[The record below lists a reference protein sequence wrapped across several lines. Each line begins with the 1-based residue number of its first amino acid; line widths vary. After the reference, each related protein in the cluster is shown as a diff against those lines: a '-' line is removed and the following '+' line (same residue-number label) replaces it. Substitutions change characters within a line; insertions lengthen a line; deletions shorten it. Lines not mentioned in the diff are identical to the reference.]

1 MAHLLPKLPYSY
13 DALEPY
19 IDAKTMEIHHSKHHQ
34 TYTDKFNTALEKHPE
49 LFEKT
54 PQDLLK
60 DPSKIPEDIRQAVIN
75 HGGGY
80 VNHSFF
86 WEIIRPGQENNA
98 PQGALLEAINNSFTS
113 FENFKTAFTNE
124 AALKFGSGW
133 TWLCLAPSEQNTNQ
147 TPTSNNQKKLVIIST
162 SNQDSPLSQGLIPII
177 TIDLWEHA
185 YYLKHQNRR
194 PEYIENWWKVANW
207 TKAEELLKQA

>member
-1 MAHLLPKLPYSY
+1 MAHTLPQLPYAY

-34 TYTDKFNTALEKHPE
+34 TYTDKFNAALEKHPE
-49 LFEKT
+49 LFEKA

-60 DPSKIPEDIRQAVIN
+60 DLSQIPEDIRQVVVN

-80 VNHSFF
+80 VNHNLF
-86 WEIIRPGQENNA
+86 WEMLRPGQENNM
-98 PQGALLEAINNSFTS
+98 PQGALLEAINKSFTS
-113 FENFKTAFTNE
+113 FENFKTLFTTE
-124 AALKFGSGW
+124 ASSKFGSGW
-133 TWLCLAPSEQNTNQ
+133 TWLCVAHTDGSTGSTEP
-147 TPTSNNQKKLVIIST
+147 KKLVILST
-162 SNQDSPLSQGLIPII
+162 SNQDSPLSQGLTPIM
-177 TIDLWEHA
+177 TIDIWEHA

-207 TKAEELLKQA
+207 SKAEELLAQA

>member
-1 MAHLLPKLPYSY
+1 MAHLLPKLSYTY

-34 TYTDKFNTALEKHPE
+34 TYTDKFNAALEKHPE
-49 LFEKT
+49 LFEKA

-60 DPSKIPEDIRQAVIN
+60 DTSKIPEDIRQAVIN

-80 VNHSFF
+80 VNHNLF
-86 WEIIRPGQENNA
+86 WEFLRPGQENNT
-98 PQGALLEAINNSFTS
+98 PQGALLEAINKSFTS
-113 FENFKTAFTNE
+113 FENFKTIFTNE
-124 AALKFGSGW
+124 ASLKFGSGW
-133 TWLCLAPSEQNTNQ
+133 TWLCKKASEE
-147 TPTSNNQKKLVIIST
+147 KLVIIST
-162 SNQDSPLSQGLIPII
+162 SNQDSPLSQGLTPIM
-177 TIDLWEHA
+177 TIDIWEHA

-207 TKAEELLKQA
+207 AKAEELLKQA

>member
-1 MAHLLPKLPYSY
+1 VQILQINKTLKMAHTLPKLPYSY

-34 TYTDKFNTALEKHPE
+34 TYTDKFNAALEKHPE
-49 LFEKT
+49 LFEKA

-60 DPSKIPEDIRQAVIN
+60 DLSQIPEDIRQTVIN

-80 VNHSFF
+80 VNHNLF
-86 WEIIRPGQENNA
+86 WEMLRPGKEDNT
-98 PQGALLEAINNSFTS
+98 PQGALLEAINKSFTS

-124 AALKFGSGW
+124 AATKFGSGW
-133 TWLCLAPSEQNTNQ
+133 TWLC
-147 TPTSNNQKKLVIIST
+147 KKDNGDLVIIST
-162 SNQDSPLSQGLIPII
+162 SNQDSPLSQGLTPLM
-177 TIDLWEHA
+177 TIDVWEHA

-194 PEYIENWWKVANW
+194 PEYIENFWKVANW
-207 TKAEELLKQA
+207 SKAEELLTQA

>member
-1 MAHLLPKLPYSY
+1 MAHTLPQLPYAY

-60 DPSKIPEDIRQAVIN
+60 DLSQLPEDIRQAVVN

-80 VNHSFF
+80 INHNLF
-86 WEIIRPGQENNA
+86 WEILRPGQEDNA
-98 PQGALLEAINNSFTS
+98 PQGALLEAINKSFTS
-113 FENFKTAFTNE
+113 FEAFKTAFTTE
-124 AALKFGSGW
+124 ASTKFGSGW
-133 TWLCLAPSEQNTNQ
+133 TWLCVAHTNEA
-147 TPTSNNQKKLVIIST
+147 TKPKKLVILST
-162 SNQDSPLSQGLIPII
+162 SNQDSPLSQGLTPIM
-177 TIDLWEHA
+177 TIDVWEHA

-194 PEYIENWWKVANW
+194 PEYIENFWKVANW
-207 TKAEELLKQA
+207 AKAEELLKQA